1 MFAGSC
7 GHEQNQ
13 SGFNHGERV
22 KEEAMALLTYFLLL
36 LLVCEEPESLFFFFC
51 FSEVHW
57 NLKRDATCCTI
68 VSEQTSVLK
77 SLQDH
82 CFQL

>member
-1 MFAGSC
+1 MGHISLSTLREVVCHKYTMFAGSC

-36 LLVCEEPESLFFFFC
+36 LLVCEEPESLFFFFA
-51 FSEVHW
+51 S
-57 NLKRDATCCTI
+57 
-68 VSEQTSVLK
+68 LK
-77 SLQDH
+77 SIGT
-82 CFQL
+82 